1 MISQLAFQSVE
12 QQSAEPNRT
21 GDGTRLRSAA
31 SRQRALTSNRRL
43 ITRLVT
49 LISGALDWATE
60 TSIAFHTTA
69 HTRARVEPF
78 QQEKFR

>member
-1 MISQLAFQSVE
+1 VISQFTFQIV
-12 QQSAEPNRT
+12 QQRSAEPNPT
-21 GDGTRLRSAA
+21 GGGTRLRSAA
-31 SRQRALTSNRRL
+31 SNQRALTSSRRL

-69 HTRARVEPF
+69 HRRAP
-78 QQEKFR
+78 KS